1 MLSNIYLTNI
11 WGRLFFLVASI
22 LSSNAFASSTQL
34 SSLLNGTEYV
44 LMMRHADAPG
54 YSDPSGFNVKDCSS
68 QRNLGDVGKR
78 QAYDIGQ
85 WLKSQGINDARILSS
100 PWCRCIDTATLLN
113 LGKVNLENSL
123 SSFFENRANEKQQ
136 TLLLQK
142 KIQEELFTKNNKPLI
157 LVTHQVNIQA
167 FTGEGVSSGQM
178 VLVQVTSKGKYVS
191 HQLIKLD

>member
-1 MLSNIYLTNI
+1 MLSNIYLTKI

>member
-68 QRNLGDVGKR
+68 QRNLGNVGKR

>member
-34 SSLLNGTEYV
+34 SSLLNRTEYV

-78 QAYDIGQ
+78 QAHDIGQ